1 MIIKFI
7 RKVMLNISFK
17 RANKRLIGVFES
29 LHQRGIMGEA
39 GRELGCGFMSTAV
52 ASFNGVV
59 WGTKPDAAVSI
70 QDARLLMER
79 KTVAMVKHS
88 RLLKDI

>member
-7 RKVMLNISFK
+7 RKVMLDVSFK
-17 RANKRLIGVFES
+17 KANKRLIGVFES
-29 LHQRGIMGEA
+29 LHKRGIRGEA
-39 GRELGCGFMSTAV
+39 GRDLGCGFMSTAV
-52 ASFNGVV
+52 GSYNGTI
-59 WGTKPDAAVSI
+59 WGIKPDVAVSI

-88 RLLKDI
+88 RSYTSL